1 VSDREGEG
9 RKADPVK
16 AFVLAGGLGTRLR
29 PRFGD
34 LPKGLAPLGN
44 RPFLERPI
52 EWLVSHGIRSVVLC
66 VGHGADQV
74 EATLGDGSRLGA
86 AITYSPETEP
96 LGTGGALANAARHA
110 RGPALVLNGDT
121 LVTCDPWQLERA
133 RWETAALG
141 AIALF
146 EWSDPGSKGR
156 VETDDRSRITRFVEK
171 DPAHRGPTWV
181 NGGLYAFSPHLWSK
195 LPDGPSSLERDVLP
209 KLAAEGLLLGVRMP
223 GTFFDIGTPEE
234 HERAERRLV

>member
-1 VSDREGEG
+1 
-9 RKADPVK
+9 VK

-52 EWLVSHGIRSVVLC
+52 EWLAGHGIRSIVLC

-74 EATLGDGSRLGA
+74 EAALGDGSRLGVT
-86 AITYSPETEP
+86 ITWSRESEP
-96 LGTGGALANAARHA
+96 LGTGGALANAVSHVQ
-110 RGPALVLNGDT
+110 GPALVLNGDT

-133 RWETAALG
+133 RWENGYLG

-146 EWSDPGSKGR
+146 DWPDPGSKGR
-156 VETDDRSRITRFVEK
+156 VETDERNRVTRFVEK
-171 DPAHRGPTWV
+171 DASHRGPTWV
-181 NGGLYAFSPHLWSK
+181 NGGLYAFAPALWSR
-195 LPDGPSSLERDVLP
+195 LPKGASSLERDVLP
-209 KLAAEGLLLGVRMP
+209 GLAAEGALLGLRMP

-234 HERAERRLV
+234 HERAEKGIA